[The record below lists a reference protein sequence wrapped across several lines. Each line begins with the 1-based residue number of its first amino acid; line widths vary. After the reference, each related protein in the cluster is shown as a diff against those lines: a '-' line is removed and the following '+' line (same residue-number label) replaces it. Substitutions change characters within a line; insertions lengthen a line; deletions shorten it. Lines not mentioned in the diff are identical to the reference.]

1 MFSSEKDHSR
11 YLIENDVDYYERPGF
26 PYFRF
31 NKQINKEAEENL
43 FLVMHGKSSK
53 FLVMSNKQVI
63 IYKLPVKAS
72 FLKRAVGTGIGMIP
86 VVGDVLDG
94 IDNAKDVRSGALGL
108 KGWITGSK
116 KRENKQKE
124 LDGMPLKKD
133 YKNVEYKLSDP
144 NNLSLISCYRDNILL
159 ANGFE
164 WKTSYK
170 TKQEKDLPNSILVT
184 ADLGGLSI
192 ENAKQKTRFSF
203 SNKSNDFFNLFK
215 DSVQENLGNFEA
227 CGWKLNDMGDQ
238 FVLEN

>member
-1 MFSSEKDHSR
+1 MFSTTKDHSK
-11 YLIENDVDYYERPGF
+11 YLIANDLDYIESPGF

-31 NKQINKEAEENL
+31 NNQINKEVDENL

-53 FLVMSNKQVI
+53 FLVMSNKQII
-63 IYKLPVKAS
+63 IYKLPVKDS

-94 IDNAKDVRSGALGL
+94 IDNAKDLKSGALGF
-108 KGWITGSK
+108 KNWISGSK
-116 KRENKQKE
+116 KRENKQRE

-133 YKNVEYKLSDP
+133 YKDVKYKLSDL

-170 TKQEKDLPNSILVT
+170 TKKDTDLHNSISMTV
-184 ADLGGLSI
+184 DPQGVYI
-192 ENAKQKTRFSF
+192 ENDTKKIRFDF
-203 SNKSNDFFNLFK
+203 SNKSGDMYGVLRDKF
-215 DSVQENLGNFEA
+215 QENVENFNFF
-227 CGWKLNDMGDQ
+227 GWKLHNTNDTI
-238 FVLEN
+238 VLST